1 MSHDSW
7 LVTIGT
13 LEPCRQGRR
22 RERNITVEIQ
32 KNHEM
37 HPEPEHDVDGTP
49 VSWYG
54 STSMNTFPVSS
65 RCFLPDGEA
74 RFRIE
79 GPEWM
84 SHGETKG

>member
-1 MSHDSW
+1 MGE
-7 LVTIGT
+7 L
-13 LEPCRQGRR
+13 RR
-22 RERNITVEIQ
+22 
-32 KNHEM
+32 
-37 HPEPEHDVDGTP
+37 DVDGTP

-84 SHGETKG
+84 SRGETKG

>member
-1 MSHDSW
+1 M
-7 LVTIGT
+7 LCV
-13 LEPCRQGRR
+13 LEGSQRR
-22 RERNITVEIQ
+22 SRLI

-74 RFRIE
+74 RFRVE

-84 SHGETKG
+84 SRGETKGEGR